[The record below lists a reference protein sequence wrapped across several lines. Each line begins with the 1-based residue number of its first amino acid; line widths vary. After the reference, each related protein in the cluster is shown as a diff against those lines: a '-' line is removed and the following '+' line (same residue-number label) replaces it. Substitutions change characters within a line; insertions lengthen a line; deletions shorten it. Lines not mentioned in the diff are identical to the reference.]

1 MDFRLSSFNSFHLS
15 LSLMAGPLISFL
27 SSFLA
32 VSCELL
38 AFIIKEMDSSFKC
51 SVFPGCHWFPWIK
64 VTIIPIQW
72 YDFFLYIHASSASST
87 LSWNVFSSVSQQWLW
102 LPACWYFRYSWQSL
116 YYSSSDLSRDT
127 QASLS
132 FTLYWETIMAN
143 FNGYYTCTSSFVAYF
158 DH

>member
-1 MDFRLSSFNSFHLS
+1 MDFGLSSFNSFHLS

-32 VSCELL
+32 VSCELH

-64 VTIIPIQW
+64 VTVIPIQW
-72 YDFFLYIHASSASST
+72 YDFFFIYMRRQSVRPYPGT
-87 LSWNVFSSVSQQWLW
+87 SSVRLVSNDYDFQH
-102 LPACWYFRYSWQSL
+102 AGISDIVGSL
-116 YYSSSDLSRDT
+116 FIIVLLTYLVILRPV
-127 QASLS
+127 S
-132 FTLYWETIMAN
+132 FTLYWESIIAN